1 MLRIVT
7 MSPTGRQIA
16 YIGCMGRNAHPL
28 TPAFKMGLIADK
40 LRARL
45 DEMAARHAQ
54 TDREIAELRIEAQAA
69 YDRWEAAAAA
79 LDAELAD

>member
-1 MLRIVT
+1 
-7 MSPTGRQIA
+7 MSVACRQIA
-16 YIGCMGRNAHPL
+16 YIGCMGKNAHPL
-28 TPAFKMGLIADK
+28 TPRTHMGLIADK

-54 TDREIAELRIEAQAA
+54 TDREIAELKIQAQAA
-69 YDRWEAAAAA
+69 YDRWQAAAAA

>member
-1 MLRIVT
+1 MLQYRARAGR
-7 MSPTGRQIA
+7 SPILDAWAEMLTHSPPHSL
-16 YIGCMGRNAHPL
+16 MG
-28 TPAFKMGLIADK
+28 MIADR

-54 TDREIAELRIEAQAA
+54 TDREIAELKIQAQAA
-69 YDRWEAAAAA
+69 FDRWQAAAAA